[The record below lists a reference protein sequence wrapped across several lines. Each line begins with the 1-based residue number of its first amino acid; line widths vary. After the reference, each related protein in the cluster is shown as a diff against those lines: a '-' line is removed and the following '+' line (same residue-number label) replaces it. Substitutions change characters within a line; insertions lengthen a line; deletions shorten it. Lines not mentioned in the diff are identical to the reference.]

1 MNSIV
6 EKLLA
11 QLSDE
16 AAHRRF
22 PEATY
27 RLQFHAD
34 FGFRDAIEILPYLH
48 DLGITDCYASPFLK
62 ARPGSRHGYDIADHG
77 QLNPEVGSKDDY
89 RSWVES
95 LRRLQMGQIL
105 DVVPNHMAVVGNENA
120 WWNDVLENGPSS
132 PYAGYFD
139 IAWSSSPRPELQGR
153 VLIPILGDSY
163 AKVLEAQ
170 QLRLEYAGGAFTIH
184 YFEHCYPVAPRS
196 YGLILGHGLP
206 ELENVFGVDSAEANE
221 YQSIFTAVR
230 NLPRSNETE
239 PDRVAERR
247 REKEVIKRRLAE
259 LTSKY
264 PRVQEF
270 IQQILSRFNGQAG
283 DAKSFNLLEELLD
296 DQLYRLTYWRVA
308 ADEINYRRFFDINEL
323 AALSMERPEVFAAT
337 HELLFTMFREGNV
350 TGLRIDHPDGLYDP
364 QEYLERLQQEYVV
377 GRARTLFEATPDSAE
392 DAWPDVENDLRNA
405 WNERQHKFASTPPKE
420 DQTAAGNLSS
430 SPPQWPLFVVV
441 EKILS
446 GDEVLPATWPT
457 YGTSGYD
464 FLNVVNGLFVAAD
477 NADAFTQIYSD
488 HIHDDTSLAEIIYRK
503 KILILQI
510 ALSGELQMLSHQ
522 LDRLAQKNRRSRD
535 FTHHSL
541 RQALRAIIACFP
553 VYRSY
558 IQNGEIT
565 DADRKYVLQAVRRA
579 MLVNPT
585 LSTPMFH
592 FVRDMLL
599 LRSLGPEPDDAQ
611 YQADQRR
618 FVGKFQQVTAPVMA
632 KGVEDTAFYIFNRL
646 ISLNE
651 VGGSPDRF
659 GMLPTKVHE
668 AFADRQAHWPW
679 ALSATSTHDTKRS
692 EDVRARLNV
701 LSEIPDRWQAALKRW
716 SSQNAGLRITLD
728 DSLVPDAN
736 EEYLFYQ
743 TLLGAWPIEPCAAD
757 ELDEFIKRI
766 QAYMRKALQEAKVHT
781 SWINPNQA
789 YDEAVQQFIA
799 AVLDPTKSGAFLED
813 LRAFQ
818 KPMSHFGMINSLAQ
832 TLVKIAAPGVAD
844 FYQGSELWDL
854 SLVDPDN
861 RRPVDYHK
869 RRQMLGELR
878 SRSQTNGGE
887 QLRLAK
893 ELVSCMAD
901 GRIKLYV
908 TNKGLETRREMPG
921 LFTRGSYTS
930 LVANGA
936 HAEQAFGFLRSSNT
950 HSAIAVAP
958 RLISWL
964 TEGGLPCGKKVWQDT
979 AFIIPDEIANREW
992 HNIFTG
998 QVLESRREGENAN
1011 LPLAEILADFPV
1023 ALLIARN

>member
-1 MNSIV
+1 MNPIV

-11 QLSDE
+11 QISEE
-16 AAHRRF
+16 AVQRRF

-34 FGFRDAIEILPYLH
+34 FGFRDAVEILPYLH

-62 ARPGSRHGYDIADHG
+62 ARAGSQHGYDITDHG
-77 QLNPEVGSKDDY
+77 QLNPEVGRLDEY
-89 RSWVES
+89 RTWVET
-95 LRRLQMGQIL
+95 LKRLQMGQIL
-105 DVVPNHMAVVGNENA
+105 DVVPNHMAVVGNQNS
-120 WWNDVLENGPSS
+120 WWNDVLENGPAS
-132 PYAGYFD
+132 PYSGYFD

-163 AKVLEAQ
+163 AKVLDAQ
-170 QLRLEYAGGAFTIH
+170 EIRLEYAGGAFTIH
-184 YFEHCYPVAPRS
+184 YFDHCYPVAPRS

-206 ELENVFGVDSAEANE
+206 ELEKAFGVDSAEANE
-221 YQSIFTAVR
+221 YQSILTAVKH
-230 NLPRSNETE
+230 LPRSNETE

-259 LTSKY
+259 LTSKH

-270 IQQILSRFNGQAG
+270 IEQILSRFNGQAG

-337 HELLFTMFREGNV
+337 HELLFIMFREGNV

-364 QEYLERLQQEYVV
+364 EGYLERLQQEYVI
-377 GRARTLFEATPDSAE
+377 RRSRQLFEAMPESA
-392 DAWPDVENDLRNA
+392 DHAWPDIAVELRDA
-405 WNERQHKFASTPPKE
+405 WDERQRNLVSDRPAEDEKSAGKPPASPLE
-420 DQTAAGNLSS
+420 
-430 SPPQWPLFVVV
+430 WPLFVVV
-441 EKILS
+441 EKILL
-446 GDEVLPATWPT
+446 GDEVLPAAWPT

-464 FLNVVNGLFVAAD
+464 FLNVVNGLFVATD
-477 NADAFTQIYSD
+477 NADAFTRIYTD
-488 HIHDDTSLAEIIYRK
+488 HINDDTPLADIIYRK

-522 LDRLAQKNRRSRD
+522 LDRLAQRNRRSRD

-541 RQALRAIIACFP
+541 RQALREIIACFP

-558 IQNGEIT
+558 IHNGEIT

-579 MLVNPT
+579 MLANPA

-599 LRSLGPEPDDAQ
+599 LRSLGPEPDDTQ
-611 YQADQRR
+611 YQADQGR

-632 KGVEDTAFYIFNRL
+632 KGVEDTAFYVYNRL

-651 VGGSPDRF
+651 VGGAPERF
-659 GMLPTKVHE
+659 GMPPTKVHE

-701 LSEIPDRWQAALKRW
+701 LSEMPDQWQAALKRW
-716 SSQNAGLRITLD
+716 SSLNAGLRVTLE
-728 DSLVPDAN
+728 DSPAPDAN
-736 EEYLFYQ
+736 EEYLLYQ

-757 ELDEFIKRI
+757 EFDSFIKRV

-781 SWINPNQA
+781 SWINPNPA

-799 AVLDPTKSGAFLED
+799 AVLDPNKSSAFLED
-813 LRAFQ
+813 FRAFQ
-818 KPMSHFGMINSLAQ
+818 KPISHFGMVNSLAQ

-861 RRPVDYHK
+861 RRPVDYDR
-869 RRQMLGELR
+869 RRQMLSELR
-878 SRSQTNGGE
+878 SGAQMNGDR
-887 QLRLAK
+887 LLLAK
-893 ELVSCMAD
+893 DLATCMTD

-908 TNKGLETRREMPG
+908 TNKGLETRRELSG
-921 LFTRGSYTS
+921 LFSRGSYTS

-936 HAEQAFGFLRSSNT
+936 HADQAFGFLRSSNT
-950 HSAIAVAP
+950 HSAIAVVS

-964 TEGGLPCGKKVWQDT
+964 PEGGLPCGKEVWQDT
-979 AFIIPDEIANREW
+979 AFTLPKEAGDREW

-998 QVLESRREGENAN
+998 QVLRGRQEGENVS

-1023 ALLIARN
+1023 ALLISRS